1 MTPVQVDVLRQFSAL
16 GIRYLLIG
24 GQAMR
29 ARGIDPKTSDLDLS
43 IARDAAT
50 AAAMLRFLNP
60 QFLTLNAPQGEI
72 K

>member
-29 ARGIDPKTSDLDLS
+29 ARGIDRKTSALDLW
-43 IARDAAT
+43 IARDAAN
-50 AAAMLRFLNP
+50 AAVILCFLRP
-60 QFLTLNAPQGEI
+60 QFLTVNASQGEI
-72 K
+72 I